1 MFKTHFY
8 KDKSIIAYSLLM
20 TVFAVLFVSVELN
33 NEKLYANDFRVY
45 YEATKDFFS
54 GNNPY
59 VHSYGLDTGYFKY
72 PPTTLLFFAPASWLS
87 FSVVKMLHIILIYL
101 SLIFALPLWQRLITR
116 TFEIKAPNWLLS
128 LAFFVI
134 AIHLTREFHM
144 GNVNVLL
151 LVSFVLGAWFY
162 HKSAYYTSSFFY
174 GMMLILKPIM
184 ILAIVPIALYRN
196 WKMIGLLIAW
206 GLLFLLGP
214 IFIWGWETNWNLWG
228 GWVKSVTSHGEYIS
242 NPSSLQFLI
251 PNLVGLPH
259 SWFPSLIGFFLLLIL
274 WFKVDY
280 KEPQNKKSFWFWTV
294 VFLGFTPNFFVT
306 DSQHF
311 LLSIPTVMTLILFI
325 SNLKNK
331 VGWILY
337 CLGMLMFSFDSMDLW
352 GRDLSNKFTD
362 WGILGIG
369 NLIFIASIL
378 YVWSKQK
385 RIDATSHHL

>member
-1 MFKTHFY
+1 MFNIQFY

-101 SLIFALPLWQRLITR
+101 SLIIALPLWQRLITR
-116 TFEIKAPNWLLS
+116 IFEIKAPNWLLS

-174 GMMLILKPIM
+174 GIMLILKPIM

-206 GLLFLLGP
+206 GLLFLLAP

-259 SWFPSLIGFFLLLIL
+259 SWIPSLIGFFLLLIL
-274 WFKVDY
+274 WFRADF
-280 KEPQNKKSFWFWTV
+280 KEPQNKKTFWFWTV

-311 LLSIPTVMTLILFI
+311 LLSIPTVMTLILLI
-325 SNLKNK
+325 SNLKNN

-385 RIDATSHHL
+385 RIDAASHHL

>member
-1 MFKTHFY
+1 MFNTQFY

-72 PPTTLLFFAPASWLS
+72 PPTTLLFFAPSTWLS
-87 FSVVKMLHIILIYL
+87 FSMVKMLHIILIYF
-101 SLIFALPLWQRLITR
+101 SLIIALPLWQRLIICV
-116 TFEIKAPNWLLS
+116 FEIKTPSWLLS
-128 LAFFVI
+128 LSFFVI

-151 LVSFVLGAWFY
+151 LLSFVLGVWFY
-162 HKSAYYTSSFFY
+162 HKNIYYTSSFFY

-184 ILAIVPIALYRN
+184 ILAIVPIVLYRN

-214 IFIWGWETNWNLWG
+214 ILIWGWETNWNLWG
-228 GWVKSVTSHGEYIS
+228 GWIKSVTSHGEYIS
-242 NPSSLQFLI
+242 NPSSLQFMI
-251 PNLVGLPH
+251 PNLIGLPH
-259 SWFPSLIGFFLLLIL
+259 SWIPSLIGFCLLLIL
-274 WFKVDY
+274 WFRADY
-280 KEPQNKKSFWFWTV
+280 KEPQNRRSLWFWTI
-294 VFLGFTPNFFVT
+294 VFLGFIPNFFVT

-311 LLSIPTVMTLILFI
+311 LLSVPTVMTLILFL

-331 VGWILY
+331 FGWFLY
-337 CLGMLMFSFDSMDLW
+337 CLGMLLFSFDSMDLW
-352 GRDLSNKFTD
+352 GRELSTKFTE

-369 NLIFIASIL
+369 NLIFIVSIL

-385 RIDATSHHL
+385 SIDVTSHHL